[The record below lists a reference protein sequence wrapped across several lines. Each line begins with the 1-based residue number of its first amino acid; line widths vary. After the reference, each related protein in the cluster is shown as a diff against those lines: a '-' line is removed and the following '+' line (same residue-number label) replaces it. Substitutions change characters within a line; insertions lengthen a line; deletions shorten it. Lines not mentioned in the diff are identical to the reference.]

1 MKIVVQR
8 VTDASVSVN
17 DNVEGQIGKGLLV
30 FLGVMKGDTKD
41 DADKLVKKLVNLR
54 IFSDEQG
61 KTNLSLLDIKGEL
74 LIVSQFTL
82 CADTKKGNRP
92 SFVFAENPD
101 DANRLYEYF
110 ITSCKRYVESVKKG
124 IFGEDMKVSLT
135 NDGPFTI
142 ILEH

>member
-1 MKIVVQR
+1 MKIVIQR

-17 DNVEGQIGKGLLV
+17 GNVEGKIGKGLLV

>member
-1 MKIVVQR
+1 MKIVIQR

-17 DNVEGQIGKGLLV
+17 GNVEGKIGKGLLV

-101 DANRLYEYF
+101 EKEIGPALF
-110 ITSCKRYVESVKKG
+110 
-124 IFGEDMKVSLT
+124 SLK
-135 NDGPFTI
+135 
-142 ILEH
+142 ILMMQIGYMNIL

>member
-1 MKIVVQR
+1 MKIVIQR